1 MKQRLCQWYGMLL
14 TLLLVTVNQSFAQ
27 FDHFKPLNDSVY
39 QTKKEYQTGN
49 KYPKDAILFMDVVAD
64 THPYYIKPERRTEWY
79 AKKAALLEQCKGIES
94 DETFADAL
102 ISVLGSLHDKH
113 TDIYTMQRMQAL
125 QKATNEQGTANDAEK
140 VDMSQVMSPHNSF
153 YDYKFFPEESICYLQ
168 FNKCSNAPDYPFDR
182 FLDDMFAKMKENH
195 IKTLVVDAQ
204 YNGGG
209 NSQLCSQLLT
219 YLYPADKLKN
229 FKCYVRFSDLL
240 AKIYPETAQMK
251 KDWENDGHK
260 DELYQMTPPK
270 DPDDYQQPTLYE
282 GQVVFVM
289 GAKTYSSAGILMT
302 YARDNHI
309 GTIIGTNS
317 IFSPSHYGEI
327 LPYRLP
333 NTDVLGTISCKFF
346 ERPDS
351 ASVDETFLKPDYEVD
366 LSDKAAAWQF
376 IVNHFSVP
384 SKTNNK

>member
-1 MKQRLCQWYGMLL
+1 MKEKILSVLIVLL
-14 TLLLVTVNQSFAQ
+14 TGSAAVAQNMSQFKLLS
-27 FDHFKPLNDSVY
+27 DSAY
-39 QTKKEYQTGN
+39 QTNTMYQSSN
-49 KYPKDAILFMDVVAD
+49 KYQKDAILFMDIVAD

-79 AKKAALLEQCKGIES
+79 AKKAAILEQCKNIES
-94 DETFADAL
+94 DETFVDAL

-113 TDIYTMQRMQAL
+113 TDIYTVQRMQAL

-219 YLYPADKLKN
+219 YLYPADKLKHLKTN
-229 FKCYVRFSDLL
+229 VRFSDLL
-240 AKIYPETAQMK
+240 ATVYPESAQMK

-260 DELYQMTPPK
+260 DELYQIPSPK
-270 DPDDYQQPTLYE
+270 IPDDYQQPTLYE

-302 YARDNHI
+302 LARDNHI

-366 LSDKAAAWQF
+366 LRDKAAAWQF

>member
-1 MKQRLCQWYGMLL
+1 MKEKILSVLIVLL
-14 TLLLVTVNQSFAQ
+14 TGSAAVAQNMSQFKLLS
-27 FDHFKPLNDSVY
+27 DSAY
-39 QTKKEYQTGN
+39 QTNTMYQSSN
-49 KYPKDAILFMDVVAD
+49 KYQKDAMIFMDFVAD
-64 THPYYIKPERRTEWY
+64 THPYYVKPERREEWY
-79 AKKAALLEQCKGIES
+79 AKKAAILEQCKNIES
-94 DETFADAL
+94 DETFVDAL

-113 TDIYTMQRMQAL
+113 TDIYTVQRMQAL
-125 QKATNEQGTANDAEK
+125 QKATKEQGTADDAEK

-219 YLYPADKLKN
+219 YLYPADKLKLLKTN
-229 FKCYVRFSDLL
+229 VRFSDLL
-240 AKIYPETAQMK
+240 ATICPESAQMK

-260 DELYQMTPPK
+260 DELYQIPSPK
-270 DPDDYQQPTLYE
+270 IPDDYQQPTLYE

-302 YARDNHI
+302 LARDNHI

-366 LSDKAAAWQF
+366 LRDKAAAWQF

>member
-1 MKQRLCQWYGMLL
+1 MKEKILSVLIVLL
-14 TLLLVTVNQSFAQ
+14 TGSAAVAQNMSQFKLLS
-27 FDHFKPLNDSVY
+27 DSAY
-39 QTKKEYQTGN
+39 QTNTMYQSSN
-49 KYPKDAILFMDVVAD
+49 KYQKDAMIFMDFVAD
-64 THPYYIKPERRTEWY
+64 THPYYVKPERREEWY
-79 AKKAALLEQCKGIES
+79 AKKAAILEQCKNIES
-94 DETFADAL
+94 DETFVDAL

-113 TDIYTMQRMQAL
+113 TDIYTVQRMQAL

-219 YLYPADKLKN
+219 YLYPADKLKHLKTN
-229 FKCYVRFSDLL
+229 VRFSDLL
-240 AKIYPETAQMK
+240 ATIYPETAQMK

-260 DELYQMTPPK
+260 DELYQIPSQK
-270 DPDDYQQPTLYE
+270 IPDDYQRPTLYE

-302 YARDNHI
+302 LARDNHI

-366 LSDKAAAWQF
+366 LRDKAAAWQF

>member
-1 MKQRLCQWYGMLL
+1 MKEKILSVLIVLL
-14 TLLLVTVNQSFAQ
+14 TGSAAVAQNMSQFKLLS
-27 FDHFKPLNDSVY
+27 DSAY
-39 QTKKEYQTGN
+39 QTNTMYQSSN
-49 KYPKDAILFMDVVAD
+49 KYQKDAMIFMDFVAD
-64 THPYYIKPERRTEWY
+64 THPYYVKPERRTEWY
-79 AKKAALLEQCKGIES
+79 AKKAAILEQCKNIES
-94 DETFADAL
+94 DETFVDAL

-113 TDIYTMQRMQAL
+113 TDIYTVQRMQAL

-219 YLYPADKLKN
+219 YLYPADKLKHLKTN
-229 FKCYVRFSDLL
+229 VRFSDLF
-240 AKIYPETAQMK
+240 ATIYPESAQMK

-260 DELYQMTPPK
+260 DELYQIPSPK
-270 DPDDYQQPTLYE
+270 IPDDYQQPTLYE

-302 YARDNHI
+302 LARDNHI

-366 LSDKAAAWQF
+366 LRDKAAAWQF

>member
-1 MKQRLCQWYGMLL
+1 MSQFKLL
-14 TLLLVTVNQSFAQ
+14 S
-27 FDHFKPLNDSVY
+27 DSAY
-39 QTKKEYQTGN
+39 QTNTMYQSSN
-49 KYPKDAILFMDVVAD
+49 KYQKDAMIFMDFVAD
-64 THPYYIKPERRTEWY
+64 THPYYVKPERREEWY
-79 AKKAALLEQCKGIES
+79 AKKAALLEQCKNIES
-94 DETFADAL
+94 DETFVDAL

-113 TDIYTMQRMQAL
+113 TDIYTVQRMQAL
-125 QKATNEQGTANDAEK
+125 QKATKEQGTANDAEK

-219 YLYPADKLKN
+219 YLYPADKLKHLKTN
-229 FKCYVRFSDLL
+229 VRFSDIL
-240 AKIYPETAQMK
+240 ATICPESAQMK

-260 DELYQMTPPK
+260 DELYQIPSPK
-270 DPDDYQQPTLYE
+270 IPDDYQQPTLYE

-302 YARDNHI
+302 LARDNHI

-366 LSDKAAAWQF
+366 LRDKAAAWQF

>member
-1 MKQRLCQWYGMLL
+1 MKEKILSVLIVLL
-14 TLLLVTVNQSFAQ
+14 IGSAAVAQNMSQFKLLS
-27 FDHFKPLNDSVY
+27 DSAY
-39 QTKKEYQTGN
+39 QTNTMYQSSN
-49 KYPKDAILFMDVVAD
+49 KYQKDAMIFMDIVAD

-79 AKKAALLEQCKGIES
+79 AKKAAILEQCKNIES
-94 DETFADAL
+94 DETFVDAL

-113 TDIYTMQRMQAL
+113 TDIYTVQRMQAL

-219 YLYPADKLKN
+219 YLYPADKLKLLKTN
-229 FKCYVRFSDLL
+229 VRFSDLL
-240 AKIYPETAQMK
+240 ATIYPESAQMK

-260 DELYQMTPPK
+260 DELYQIPSPK
-270 DPDDYQQPTLYE
+270 IPDDYQQPTLYE

-289 GAKTYSSAGILMT
+289 GPKTYSSAGILMT
-302 YARDNHI
+302 LARDNHI

-366 LSDKAAAWQF
+366 LRDKAAAWQF

>member
-1 MKQRLCQWYGMLL
+1 MKEKILSVLIVLL
-14 TLLLVTVNQSFAQ
+14 TGSAAVAQNMSQFKLLS
-27 FDHFKPLNDSVY
+27 DSAY
-39 QTKKEYQTGN
+39 QTNTMYQSSN
-49 KYPKDAILFMDVVAD
+49 KYQKDAMIFMDFVAD
-64 THPYYIKPERRTEWY
+64 THPYYVKPERREEWY
-79 AKKAALLEQCKGIES
+79 AKKAALLGQCKNIES
-94 DETFADAL
+94 DETFVDAL

-113 TDIYTMQRMQAL
+113 TDIYTVQRMQAL

-219 YLYPADKLKN
+219 YLYPADKLKHLKTN
-229 FKCYVRFSDLL
+229 VRFSDLL
-240 AKIYPETAQMK
+240 ATIYPESAQMK

-260 DELYQMTPPK
+260 DELYQIPSPK
-270 DPDDYQQPTLYE
+270 IPDDYQQPTLYE

-302 YARDNHI
+302 LARDNHI

-366 LSDKAAAWQF
+366 LRDKAAAWQF

>member
-1 MKQRLCQWYGMLL
+1 MKEKILSVLIVLL
-14 TLLLVTVNQSFAQ
+14 TGSAAVAQNMSQFKLLS
-27 FDHFKPLNDSVY
+27 DSAY
-39 QTKKEYQTGN
+39 QTNTMYQSSN
-49 KYPKDAILFMDVVAD
+49 KYQKDAILFMDMVAD

-79 AKKAALLEQCKGIES
+79 AKKAALLGQCKNIES
-94 DETFADAL
+94 DETFVDAL

-113 TDIYTMQRMQAL
+113 TDIYTVQRMQAL

-182 FLDDMFAKMKENH
+182 FLNDMFAKMKENH

-219 YLYPADKLKN
+219 YLYPADKLKHLKTN
-229 FKCYVRFSDLL
+229 VRFSDLL
-240 AKIYPETAQMK
+240 ATIYSETAQMK

-260 DELYQMTPPK
+260 DELYQIPSPK
-270 DPDDYQQPTLYE
+270 IPDDYQQPTLYE

-302 YARDNHI
+302 LARDNHI

-366 LSDKAAAWQF
+366 LRDKAAAWQF

-384 SKTNNK
+384 SP

>member
-1 MKQRLCQWYGMLL
+1 MKEKILSVLIVLL
-14 TLLLVTVNQSFAQ
+14 TGSAAVAQNMSQFKLLS
-27 FDHFKPLNDSVY
+27 DSAY
-39 QTKKEYQTGN
+39 QTNTMYQSSN
-49 KYPKDAILFMDVVAD
+49 KYQKDAMIFMDFVAD
-64 THPYYIKPERRTEWY
+64 THPYYVKPERREEWY
-79 AKKAALLEQCKGIES
+79 AKKAAILEQCKNIES
-94 DETFADAL
+94 DETFVDAL

-113 TDIYTMQRMQAL
+113 TDIYTVQRMQAL
-125 QKATNEQGTANDAEK
+125 QKATNEQGTADDAEK

-219 YLYPADKLKN
+219 YLYPADKLKLLKTN
-229 FKCYVRFSDLL
+229 VRFSDLL
-240 AKIYPETAQMK
+240 ATIYPESAQMK

-260 DELYQMTPPK
+260 DELYQIPSPK
-270 DPDDYQQPTLYE
+270 IPDDYQQPTLYE
-282 GQVVFVM
+282 GLVVFVM

-302 YARDNHI
+302 LARDNHI

-366 LSDKAAAWQF
+366 LRDKAAAWQF